1 MPSGLQP
8 RSELQAMSADTPE
21 FVASRLS
28 PPSLREPVA
37 MRDGVTLDTCIWLPA
52 EPARVPAI
60 LIRTPYSRTL
70 NVSLEP
76 TLLRYLAAGYAVVM
90 QQIRGIGASGGR
102 FSFNSPLDRPD
113 GHDTVEW
120 IASQAW
126 CTGAVGMDGHSYAGM
141 TQLTAAA
148 SRPPHL
154 RCIVPAVPSVDF
166 FLEPPYLGGVFSR
179 MHTLLWG
186 KSLQFGS
193 MLDEHQGAFDL
204 NGFLTQPELLARWT
218 SRPLAEAAQGELTG
232 STLQHYEDVLAHP
245 TQDDWWRERQLQPQ
259 EFACMDL
266 PVLVVTG
273 NFDPSTGPLA
283 LWRGLEAHAA
293 GAERRQLLIGPWDHN
308 QCFVG
313 GPLQRPGYDFGYHPG
328 IDVVARRIA
337 FFDQHLKQQGPGPEL
352 PGRVTVYITGA
363 NEWLSFDSFPP
374 RAVVQE
380 PLYLRSGGH
389 ANSSSG
395 DGQLTAAAPTTREP
409 ADHFIDD
416 PEWPFVAAMASAKGA
431 LFALDMRER
440 ERNHDT
446 LVYSS
451 GPLAEPMTLLG
462 EAVAEIH
469 VSADVPDADVVVW
482 LVEHRA
488 DGATVFLAFGQLRLR
503 YHAGFKAERLLVPGK
518 PVLARVQM
526 TYIGHQIAAGHS
538 LRLLVSGNN
547 FPLLDPNP
555 HTGEPVATATAMRPA
570 QQTVFHGADK
580 PSRILLPVLR
590 PTSSEGA
597 KVNWD

>member
-1 MPSGLQP
+1 MTALP
-8 RSELQAMSADTPE
+8 ADRLPDPTHR
-21 FVASRLS
+21 VAV
-28 PPSLREPVA
+28 P
-37 MRDGVTLDTCIWLPA
+37 MRDGVALDTCIWLPA
-52 EPARVPAI
+52 EPARAPAI

-70 NVSLEP
+70 NVGSEP

-102 FSFNSPLDRPD
+102 FSFNSPLDRTD

-120 IASQAW
+120 IARQAW
-126 CTGAVGMDGHSYAGM
+126 CTGDVGMDGHSYAGM

-154 RCIVPAVPSVDF
+154 RCIVDF

-186 KSLQFGS
+186 KSLQFES

-218 SRPLAEAAQGELTG
+218 SRPVAEAAQGELTG
-232 STLQHYEDVLAHP
+232 APLQHYEDVLAHP
-245 TQDDWWRERQLQPQ
+245 TQDDWWRERQLQPD
-259 EFACMDL
+259 EFARMDL

-273 NFDPSTGPLA
+273 NFDPSTGALA
-283 LWRGLEAHAA
+283 LWRGLEAQAA
-293 GAERRQLLIGPWDHN
+293 GADRRQLLIGPWDHN
-308 QCFVG
+308 QCYVG
-313 GPLQRPGYDFGYHPG
+313 GSLGRPGYDLGPGPG

-337 FFDQHLKQQGPGPEL
+337 FFDQHLKRQGPGPEL

-363 NEWLSFDSFPP
+363 NEWRSFDSFPP
-374 RAVVQE
+374 RAVAQE
-380 PLYLRSGGH
+380 TLYLRSGGH

-395 DGQLTAAAPTTREP
+395 DGRLVASAPGAQEP

-446 LVYSS
+446 LVYST
-451 GPLAEPMTLLG
+451 GPLAEPLTLLG

-469 VSADVPDADVVVW
+469 VGADVPDADVVVW

-503 YHAGFKAERLLVPGK
+503 YHAGFGAERLLVPDE
-518 PVLARVQM
+518 PVLARVPM
-526 TYIGHQIAAGHS
+526 TYIGHRIPAGHS

-555 HTGEPVATATAMRPA
+555 HTGEPVATAMTMRPA
-570 QQTVFHGADK
+570 RQTVFHDADK
-580 PSRILLPVLR
+580 PSRLLLPVLR
-590 PTSSEGA
+590 PT
-597 KVNWD
+597 